1 MHVGAD
7 RIHCS
12 GGSDSRRWSRSRLAA
27 ADRAALEGM
36 TGLVEGIPGEG
47 MPLTKTCGNRV
58 TPPRRHVAR
67 SAAAAGVSSTPIAQ
81 VVAECSSPLVAGA
94 TAVAA
99 LAFTFTL
106 AAPAGLASTG
116 DARWFAESAI
126 EDDMVGR
133 LRPPPGGVERCVER
147 GEESQSS
154 LSRSAACRRTER
166 STLAEMAT
174 ATPSSSTEGCRPP
187 PECEC
192 ECRPPPVPRGTPRS
206 WALRS
211 SRGPRSSMS
220 PSMPVKKPPSPSCSE
235 APNSEHG
242 ASVSRRGNPDA
253 PGCHGLLIPP
263 SALLATEGERAQD
276 CSGTG

>member
-1 MHVGAD
+1 
-7 RIHCS
+7 
-12 GGSDSRRWSRSRLAA
+12 
-27 ADRAALEGM
+27 
-36 TGLVEGIPGEG
+36 
-47 MPLTKTCGNRV
+47 MPLRHGTRV
-58 TPPRRHVAR
+58 TPPRRHVDR
-67 SAAAAGVSSTPIAQ
+67 SAAPAGVSSTPIAQ

-116 DARWFAESAI
+116 DARWFAESAG
-126 EDDMVGR
+126 EMVGR

-166 STLAEMAT
+166 STLAEMAA
-174 ATPSSSTEGCRPP
+174 ATPSSSTEG
-187 PECEC
+187 
-192 ECRPPPVPRGTPRS
+192 CRPPPVPRGTPRS

-211 SRGPRSSMS
+211 WRGPRSSMS
-220 PSMPVKKPPSPSCSE
+220 PSTPVKKPPSPSCSE
-235 APNSEHG
+235 APNSEPG

-253 PGCHGLLIPP
+253 PGCHGLHMPP